1 MFLSL
6 LMIFFS
12 SPIRKELFE
21 RKKNNVTIE
30 ETIVHCKECG
40 RRWHKV
46 CALHMDEIWPTGFV
60 CPGCL
65 RERGARRKENRFTAK
80 NLPTNKLSNFL
91 ERRVNDF
98 LKKKEVG
105 TGEVTIRVL
114 ASSDKLVE
122 VKPLMRGRFTESGE
136 LSESFPY
143 RLKAIFAFQ
152 EIDGQDVCFF
162 GLYIQEYG
170 SESPQ
175 PNRRRVYVAY
185 LDSVFYFRPKQYRTD
200 VYHEILVG
208 YLHYAK
214 QLGFTMAHIWAC
226 PPAEGD
232 DYIFHM
238 HPLEQ
243 RIPKAKRLQDWYKR
257 MLQKAMIEGIVA
269 DFKDI
274 LKDAIDHHLVSPTE
288 IPYFEGDFWP
298 NTLEEILQVSPIF

>member
-1 MFLSL
+1 MFQR
-6 LMIFFS
+6 MQ
-12 SPIRKELFE
+12 
-21 RKKNNVTIE
+21 NNVTIPE
-30 ETIVHCKECG
+30 PLLYCKECG

-46 CALHMDEIWPTGFV
+46 CALYKNKIWPSGFN

-65 RERGARRKENRFTAK
+65 RERGVRRKENRFTAK
-80 NLPTNKLSNFL
+80 NLPTNRLSGFL
-91 ERRVNDF
+91 EKRVNDF
-98 LKKKEVG
+98 LRKKEVG
-105 TGEVTIRVL
+105 AGNVTIRVL

-122 VKPLMRGRFTESGE
+122 VKPLMRSRFTESGE
-136 LSESFPY
+136 LPENFPY

-170 SESPQ
+170 SDSPQ

-214 QLGFTMAHIWAC
+214 QMGFAMAHIWAC
-226 PPAEGD
+226 PPGEGD
-232 DYIFHM
+232 DYIFHT
-238 HPLEQ
+238 HPTEQ
-243 RIPKAKRLQDWYKR
+243 KIPKAKRLQDWYR
-257 MLQKAMIEGIVA
+257 AMLKKAMIEGIVI

-274 LKDAIDHHLVSPTE
+274 LNDAVDNHLLSATE

-298 NTLEEILQVSPIF
+298 NTLEEMLQVYIVY